1 MCRSLGDIK
10 WYDPTHAMT
19 AFLTVIL
26 MPLTYSIAYGLIA
39 GICCYALMTG
49 TFRLLE
55 FVGIQRPVFEPPIE
69 EDVLEA
75 LVKKDEAEEGDESE
89 EHFVE
94 ADFDDTKPHG
104 EEGSDEAQS
113 PGNSLSPASGTN
125 LDLLFH
131 NIFCLF
137 DSTVAPF
144 CEAATVPNYDCKFIS
159 VCVLKV
165 YWFAFNVVQELQHTQ
180 EAGTFWA
187 NKPSRKAWSSS

>member
-1 MCRSLGDIK
+1 MQRKVFFAYSSLQLRKTCWKRSSRRTK
-10 WYDPTHAMT
+10 RKR
-19 AFLTVIL
+19 V
-26 MPLTYSIAYGLIA
+26 
-39 GICCYALMTG
+39 
-49 TFRLLE
+49 
-55 FVGIQRPVFEPPIE
+55 
-69 EDVLEA
+69 
-75 LVKKDEAEEGDESE
+75 VKARNIFN
-89 EHFVE
+89 FVE
-94 ADFDDTKPHG
+94 ADSDDTKPHG

-144 CEAATVPNYDCKFIS
+144 CEATTVPNYDCKFIS